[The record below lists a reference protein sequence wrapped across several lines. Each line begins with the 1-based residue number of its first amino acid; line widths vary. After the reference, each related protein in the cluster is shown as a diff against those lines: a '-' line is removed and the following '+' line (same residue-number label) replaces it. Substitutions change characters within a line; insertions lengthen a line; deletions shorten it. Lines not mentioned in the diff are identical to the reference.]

1 MWNYTCYL
9 CDRKDSDDYLC
20 ETCRGI
26 KKIIACYNETD
37 ILETLEN
44 VYLRD
49 KEKCE
54 GKAEVEKTKMTT
66 RNRKKD
72 QSNQD

>member
-9 CDRKDSDDYLC
+9 CGKTDSDDYLC

-26 KKIIACYNETD
+26 KKIIACYSEKD

-49 KEKCE
+49 KKKCDA
-54 GKAEVEKTKMTT
+54 KAEVEKTRMTT
-66 RNRKKD
+66 RSKKNH
-72 QSNQD
+72 SNQE